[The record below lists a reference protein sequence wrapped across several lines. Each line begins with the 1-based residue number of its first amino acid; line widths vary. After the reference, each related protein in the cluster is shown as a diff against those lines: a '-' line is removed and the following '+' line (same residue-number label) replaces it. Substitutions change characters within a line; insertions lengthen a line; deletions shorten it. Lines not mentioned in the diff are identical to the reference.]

1 MSEQELNKHRCIQ
14 YLTRAYAEEERI
26 TFEIDLLFDEELKRT
41 YDTYS
46 LLWRAYPTNRE
57 IWQHAQQ
64 QAKERNK
71 EQRVYKKQHTTRY
84 LQVACTLVVLIGS
97 FLTTY
102 FLFLPDEPRVQ
113 ANYQLYT
120 NTAGVRKTITLEDG
134 SVVVLNGQA
143 RLQFTQTDTARLA
156 WLEGEAFFDV
166 VKKVDQKFLVRN
178 EDLEVEVVGTQF
190 SVNTLGQEKCVTL
203 LSGKVLTKL
212 GNGEQLYLK
221 PNEQLLWNT
230 GLGEVKR
237 LKVDAAQQM
246 GWRQE
251 QLVFDNLPLAQALVQ
266 INQFYGVSFVIH
278 DPVLAQKRITG
289 VFDQTTLEEFIQAL
303 AFVANCTITL
313 THSHYLIEP
322 YAQDSLSKKQ
332 P

>member
-14 YLTRAYAEEERI
+14 YITREYTEEERI
-26 TFEIDLLFDEELKRT
+26 TFEIDLLFDEALKST

-46 LLWRAYPTNRE
+46 LLWKAYPTNRE
-57 IWQHAQQ
+57 IWQQAQQ
-64 QAKERNK
+64 QAQKQKNK
-71 EQRVYKKQHTTRY
+71 KRKNKTQSTTRY
-84 LQVACTLVVLIGS
+84 LQLACTLLVLICS
-97 FLTTY
+97 FMTTY
-102 FLFLPDEPRVQ
+102 FLFMPDERSPQ
-113 ANYQLYT
+113 ADYQLYT
-120 NTAGVRKTITLEDG
+120 NTAGVRKTITLADG
-134 SVVVLNGQA
+134 SVVKLNGQA
-143 RLQFTQTDTARLA
+143 RLQFTQTDSTRLA
-156 WLEGEAFFDV
+156 WLEGEAYFDV
-166 VKKVDQKFLVRN
+166 VKNVHQKFLVKH

-190 SVNTLGQEKCVTL
+190 SVSTLGQEKRVTL
-203 LSGKVLTKL
+203 LSGKVLAKL

-221 PNEQLLWNT
+221 PNEQLLWDT
-230 GLGEVKR
+230 TLGEVKR
-237 LKVDAAQQM
+237 FKVDAAQEM
-246 GWRQE
+246 GWRHE
-251 QLVFDNLPLAQALVQ
+251 QLVFDNIPLAQALAQ

-289 VFDQTTLEEFIQAL
+289 VFDQTTLEEFIEAL

>member
-14 YLTRAYAEEERI
+14 YITREYTEEERI
-26 TFEIDLLFDEELKRT
+26 TFEIDLLFDEELKST

-57 IWQHAQQ
+57 IWQQVQ
-64 QAKERNK
+64 EKNK
-71 EQRVYKKQHTTRY
+71 EHHKNKNQSTTRY
-84 LQVACTLVVLIGS
+84 LQLACTILVLICS
-97 FLTTY
+97 FMTTY
-102 FLFLPDEPRVQ
+102 FLLLPNEGSEQ
-113 ANYQLYT
+113 ANDQLYT
-120 NTAGVRKTITLEDG
+120 NSAGVRKTITLADG

-143 RLQFTQTDTARLA
+143 RLQFTQTDATRLV
-156 WLEGEAFFDV
+156 WLEGEAYFDV
-166 VKKVDQKFLVRN
+166 VKKVNQKFLVKH

-190 SVNTLGQEKCVTL
+190 SVSTEGQEKRVTL
-203 LSGKVLTKL
+203 LSGKVLAKL

-221 PNEQLLWNT
+221 PNEQLSWNT
-230 GLGEVKR
+230 TLGEVKR
-237 LKVDAAQQM
+237 VKVDATQEM
-246 GWRQE
+246 GWRHE
-251 QLVFDNLPLAQALVQ
+251 QLVFNNIPLAQALVQ
-266 INQFYGVSFVIH
+266 INRFYGVSFVIH

-303 AFVANCTITL
+303 AYVANCTITL

>member
-1 MSEQELNKHRCIQ
+1 LSEQELNKHRCIQ
-14 YLTRAYAEEERI
+14 YITREYTEEERI
-26 TFEIDLLFDEELKRT
+26 TFEIDLLFDEELKST

-46 LLWRAYPTNRE
+46 LLWKAYPTNRE
-57 IWQHAQQ
+57 IWQQAQQ
-64 QAKERNK
+64 QVQEKSRKYDKNK
-71 EQRVYKKQHTTRY
+71 TRSTTRY
-84 LQVACTLVVLIGS
+84 LQLACTILVLISS
-97 FLTTY
+97 FMLTY
-102 FLFLPDEPRVQ
+102 VLFLPDGVARSTD
-113 ANYQLYT
+113 YQLYT
-120 NTAGVRKTITLEDG
+120 NTAGIRKTITLADG

-143 RLQFTQTDTARLA
+143 RLQFTQTDTMRLA
-156 WLEGEAFFDV
+156 WLEGEAYFDV
-166 VKKVDQKFLVRN
+166 VKNVQQKFLVKH

-190 SVNTLGQEKCVTL
+190 SVSTLGQEKRVTL

-230 GLGEVKR
+230 NLGEVKR
-237 LKVDAAQQM
+237 FKVDAAQEM

-251 QLVFDNLPLAQALVQ
+251 QLVFDNMPLAQALVQ
-266 INQFYGVSFVIH
+266 INQFYGVSFVIQ
-278 DPVLAQKRITG
+278 DPVFAQKRITG

-303 AFVANCTITL
+303 SFIANCTITL
-313 THSHYLIEP
+313 THTYYLIEP

>member
-1 MSEQELNKHRCIQ
+1 MSKQEFNKHRCIQ
-14 YLTRAYAEEERI
+14 YLAREYTEEERI
-26 TFEIDLLFDEELKRT
+26 TFEIDLLFDEELKST
-41 YDTYS
+41 YDAYS
-46 LLWRAYPTNRE
+46 LLWKAYPTNRE
-57 IWQHAQQ
+57 IWQQAQE
-64 QAKERNK
+64 KNK
-71 EQRVYKKQHTTRY
+71 EQRKNKTQSTTRY
-84 LQVACTLVVLIGS
+84 LQFACTMLVLISS
-97 FLTTY
+97 FMLTY
-102 FLFLPDEPRVQ
+102 VLFLPRETSIPAD
-113 ANYQLYT
+113 YQLYT
-120 NTAGVRKTITLEDG
+120 NIAGVRKTITLADG

-143 RLQFTQTDTARLA
+143 RLQFTQTDTMRLA

-166 VKKVDQKFLVRN
+166 VKNVHQKFLVKH

-190 SVNTLGQEKCVTL
+190 SVSTLGQEKRVTL

-230 GLGEVKR
+230 TLGEVKR
-237 LKVDAAQQM
+237 FKVDAAQEM

-251 QLVFDNLPLAQALVQ
+251 QLVFNNIPLAQALVQ

-278 DPVLAQKRITG
+278 DSVLAQKRITG

-303 AFVANCTITL
+303 AFIANCTITL

-322 YAQDSLSKKQ
+322 YAQDSLSQKQ